1 MKKVLFLVLLFSV
14 VSFSQ
19 LQAES
24 KNYSAPDASV
34 TPETEGKNDYAPD
47 TVVTMEEVVVTAT
60 RDTQE
65 TRKVPANV
73 TVITAEEIKNSGATT
88 IVEVLENIE
97 SVQFRSYSGSASQA
111 YIDIR
116 GIGGDN
122 PYGKTLIM
130 LDGRRLNRTDMAS
143 IDWMEIPLNTIEK
156 IEIVRGSGSVLYGDA
171 AISGVINIIT
181 KKGQGEPKFNVSVI
195 AGSYGLND
203 ERASVSGATGKWT
216 YAVNGENNFDFG
228 YRERSKYSAQ
238 GGGFDVGYSA
248 NDLLNVSLDVSFDKE
263 DYQMPGALT
272 QAQIAQNPQQYQ
284 NYPPELYST
293 ATPNDDG
300 SNKYTNINLSVK
312 SFWGSWGQLEI
323 NFLYG
328 KKESAS
334 KYGLM
339 VFLYRYRS
347 QYIRHY
353 TKIYSGQGYFRI

>member
-1 MKKVLFLVLLFSV
+1 MK
-14 VSFSQ
+14 
-19 LQAES
+19 
-24 KNYSAPDASV
+24 AS
-34 TPETEGKNDYAPD
+34 
-47 TVVTMEEVVVTAT
+47 
-60 RDTQE
+60 
-65 TRKVPANV
+65 
-73 TVITAEEIKNSGATT
+73 S
-88 IVEVLENIE
+88 
-97 SVQFRSYSGSASQA
+97 FRSYSGSASQA

-248 NDLLNVSLDVSFDKE
+248 NDSIECFVGCLV
-263 DYQMPGALT
+263 
-272 QAQIAQNPQQYQ
+272 
-284 NYPPELYST
+284 
-293 ATPNDDG
+293 
-300 SNKYTNINLSVK
+300 
-312 SFWGSWGQLEI
+312 
-323 NFLYG
+323 
-328 KKESAS
+328 
-334 KYGLM
+334 
-339 VFLYRYRS
+339 
-347 QYIRHY
+347 
-353 TKIYSGQGYFRI
+353 